1 MLCRILGVM
10 GSLDVA
16 TSNNQKRVH
25 SFIHSYKML
34 LQHLANLKG
43 FYSATAPDRM
53 GKSVILMMIK
63 SNS

>member
-1 MLCRILGVM
+1 M

-25 SFIHSYKML
+25 NYIRSYRML
-34 LQHLANLKG
+34 LQHYLANLKG

-53 GKSVILMMIK
+53 GKSVILMIIK